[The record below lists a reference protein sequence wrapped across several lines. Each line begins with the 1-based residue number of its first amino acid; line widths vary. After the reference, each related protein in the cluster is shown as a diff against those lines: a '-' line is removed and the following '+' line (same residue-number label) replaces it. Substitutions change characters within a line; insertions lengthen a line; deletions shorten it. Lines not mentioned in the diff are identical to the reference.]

1 LHLHQLLWEHLEL
14 RTSLLKLKL
23 NLIYK
28 LLVVMLPSKYLLL
41 QRGLLLYGTCKTPL
55 QNLGAQLTLRELL
68 ILIWSIMLI
77 LIISY
82 KTIKLTAKLWLI
94 RKLANHF
101 LLAMLLHILIFL
113 RILLLHT
120 NHLCTLVS
128 LFILYYNIFPLLI
141 CLLIGINKTYQTL

>member
-1 LHLHQLLWEHLEL
+1 
-14 RTSLLKLKL
+14 
-23 NLIYK
+23 
-28 LLVVMLPSKYLLL
+28 
-41 QRGLLLYGTCKTPL
+41 
-55 QNLGAQLTLRELL
+55 
-68 ILIWSIMLI
+68 MLI
-77 LIISY
+77 LIMSY

-120 NHLCTLVS
+120 NYLYTLVS

-141 CLLIGINKTYQTL
+141 CLLIGIDKTYQTLQGLYFGISRANVKWTIDRCKHCTQNKAQQNIAGVTPIISHCPSERMVLDLMDFRVSYLSFLIYFS